1 MRTVSKRRVLVV
13 FISTPPLKV
22 KYKHSKTRSLGL
34 GEIDVAYSPRVHIQ
48 RFWSAKKV
56 PHENTRVLL
65 HFGIDPVHDVGR
77 THRAGLTRDLA
88 PLPEQDQRRD
98 AADAELRA
106 YARRLLGVELGAP
119 QPRLQLRRGL
129 LEGRRHHFAGPTP
142 RGSEILEHRVVVVCN
157 VFV

>member
-65 HFGIDPVHDVGR
+65 HFGIDPVHAVGR

-88 PLPEQDQRRD
+88 PLPVFDLQQKTTKTKKHTNTQHQ
-98 AADAELRA
+98 
-106 YARRLLGVELGAP
+106 LGVELGEP

-129 LEGRRHHFAGPTP
+129 LEG
-142 RGSEILEHRVVVVCN
+142 
-157 VFV
+157 